1 MKRKVRPN
9 IVSGGTA
16 INLGNNLYYMRGKT
30 HKQGGIDI
38 GSNPKTGIEVEN
50 GEVVQ
55 TSPTGLRV
63 FSAQPI
69 LNGISPANALL
80 MGGNPNNI
88 FNAQEAWK
96 QANHY
101 NDDGTKFKNGGD
113 DIPTSNVK
121 KELIKLK
128 NKIDNKESIDDNPIN
143 KNIVSKNE
151 DIERGYP
158 YLYKGDAGLKF
169 YKKKGV
175 NGIIYGTSKYN
186 ESDLSDYEEIPYE
199 TVRKMLPKRDYIG
212 GNDYRQ
218 RVVDKVPGLKSFI
231 KAKAEEYGIS
241 PNLLFHRFL
250 REGIV
255 DKWTNIYNDSIYT
268 DEQESFFRDKAGKM
282 AVSGFGDLG
291 LDDVG
296 TNLLEGKYTLKNPN
310 ITWEESDAENEHGRQ
325 VKSAIFNN
333 IWDGIEVKAAEMAYR
348 QAELAKRGIVGD
360 QFVNAAYNMGL
371 NHKDLNNTDYVNKY
385 YSVPNYFEFGGESKS
400 YTPSKEII
408 DYIKKTE
415 GFRDKWYKDGNGID
429 TIGYGFTGSRIK
441 KLYPNGITRE
451 QADKEFADSIVK
463 RAAILAK
470 DTPNWNKLSQKQRDA
485 LLSYHYNVGE
495 GSYRNKH
502 KKLQQALADSDWEN
516 VVLNMDAG
524 YNDKKNPGLRTRRD
538 YERELFRSGMV
549 ASLTGDE
556 EKAFRDWYD
565 RYSRS
570 QNLDPNPDAKGHYY
584 DYRTYWKNRTPEEM
598 NDEWKLGNH
607 LPDTYKMPGNP
618 TFSTKSIYSTRK
630 TPGGTWKQVGLGPVY
645 DEQFVDSKYTRRLKT
660 YKNVSFE
667 LGGTHTVQKG
677 DTLTG
682 IAKKYNIHYS
692 QLLSYNRD
700 IANPN
705 VIRIGQTINLQDNS
719 EQSKPQKRNIREYY
733 EQEAKLNLDNVSAI
747 QGAKHKQNYA
757 IIDKDAKTIKVYDIN
772 NNLLYESN
780 KINTGKANT
789 DYNTV
794 TYKHKDT
801 KKLLYGEGNNATPA
815 GITVISSKAS
825 YHGSPSFQRA
835 RVDGNGNMLFTKEGL
850 PDNIPSSIHWEKGIA
865 GPNASNGC
873 VRADSKTLQELNK
886 YLDVGSMVYTL
897 PQQHGSSFQLR
908 DGRLNFVDN
917 RTQNERND
925 DDIYRKGYK
934 TLSDGRTVP
943 LKYHRD
949 INTVYNGTYL
959 PIGIEDTLT
968 EQRQNPN
975 RVKAFLEDLYFSP
988 GRQAVERDEANG
1000 ISRFQ
1005 EVKSRNRKEY
1015 ADSIVNNKEAIMR
1028 AIPGLSN
1035 KEYNQLITMALGIPE
1050 RETHYGTDIKQ
1061 IATNIMSDSMLSLAR
1076 RIKGQKDTVRSVG
1089 IGKIKSAADNKE
1101 MRNIYSALGINYTDK
1116 NMNAEDSAKMVMS
1129 KLAYTYLNEIKG
1141 RTFVD
1146 ANGNALT
1153 PEQALYYAYTGNK
1166 KKKIRDNF
1174 YQYEKNYPKEHYN
1187 DIMNYGNEFNVT
1199 QQFKYG
1205 GIHIKPS
1212 KRGTFTAAA
1221 KRHHMSVQEFARTV
1235 LNNRARYSA
1244 AMVKKANFARNAS
1257 KWHKKELGGNMTK
1270 QYYITRNNIYSLGGK
1285 VEDKQVLGFDDKLGL
1300 TGTITPSIITDS
1312 KVSPI
1317 EHITN
1322 YYKLKEF
1329 LRRRRK
1335 APYGTQYRLDS
1346 NGNLVPI
1353 NIPNDYINI
1362 ANIGEINK
1370 LLDPVTVIDDA
1381 PVKPSIIGRAEVIPQ
1396 IKQTVLSP
1404 NSHVIQRRLPV
1415 SIQDI
1420 VNPITSTRDSAL
1432 NRPDFNSTMLAA
1444 FPNPD
1449 FDGTVGNIKEKSSV
1463 GTVPKNPYYS
1473 KLNIGLHKVG
1483 NYIKDNPDLIGLGV
1497 NLTGNLA
1504 ASLINRSAIKG
1515 MRYADAPI
1523 PISAQKLPTEVN
1535 IEPQV
1540 SSIRE
1545 NVAGQERLITD
1556 NTADSRVALARRQRV
1571 RNQGAQQYQTLF
1583 GNKLNTEL
1591 QLLTA
1596 DRLNRQGVDTQ
1607 NVTQYNQ
1614 WRRGL
1619 YDFEN
1624 RRREMLAENS
1634 VAGINNAAEAIAGE
1648 RGYFARKE
1656 ARQQNLLDMALIA
1669 ATSPNAQNVIG
1680 SKEFED
1686 FLRKIGYDGKFS
1698 LLRKRING

>member
-1 MKRKVRPN
+1 MIINSKWVVNIVNAKDVNMKRKVRPN
-9 IVSGGTA
+9 VVSGGTA
-16 INLGNNLYYMRGKT
+16 INLGDNLYYMRGKT

-55 TSPTGLRV
+55 TSPKGLRV

-80 MGGNPNNI
+80 MGGNPNSI

-101 NDDGTKFKNGGD
+101 NDDGTKFEGG
-113 DIPTSNVK
+113 
-121 KELIKLK
+121 
-128 NKIDNKESIDDNPIN
+128 
-143 KNIVSKNE
+143 
-151 DIERGYP
+151 G
-158 YLYKGDAGLKF
+158 
-169 YKKKGV
+169 
-175 NGIIYGTSKYN
+175 
-186 ESDLSDYEEIPYE
+186 
-199 TVRKMLPKRDYIG
+199 
-212 GNDYRQ
+212 
-218 RVVDKVPGLKSFI
+218 
-231 KAKAEEYGIS
+231 
-241 PNLLFHRFL
+241 
-250 REGIV
+250 
-255 DKWTNIYNDSIYT
+255 
-268 DEQESFFRDKAGKM
+268 
-282 AVSGFGDLG
+282 
-291 LDDVG
+291 
-296 TNLLEGKYTLKNPN
+296 
-310 ITWEESDAENEHGRQ
+310 
-325 VKSAIFNN
+325 
-333 IWDGIEVKAAEMAYR
+333 
-348 QAELAKRGIVGD
+348 
-360 QFVNAAYNMGL
+360 
-371 NHKDLNNTDYVNKY
+371 
-385 YSVPNYFEFGGESKS
+385 

-451 QADKEFADSIVK
+451 QADKEFADSIAK
-463 RAAILAK
+463 RALILAK
-470 DTPNWNKLSQKQRDA
+470 DTPNWNKLSQSQRDA

-502 KKLQQALADSDWEN
+502 KKLQQALADSDWKN

-570 QNLDPNPDAKGHYY
+570 QNLDPNPDAKEHYY
-584 DYRTYWKNRTPEEM
+584 DYRTYWKNRTPEQK

-607 LPDTYKMPGNP
+607 LPDTYKMPGHP
-618 TFSTKSIYSTRK
+618 TFSTESIYSTRK

-645 DEQFVDSKYTRRLKT
+645 DEQFVDSKYTRRLKK
-660 YKNVSFE
+660 YNNVSFRM
-667 LGGTHTVQKG
+667 GGIGPKNIIG
-677 DTLTG
+677 TG
-682 IAKKYNIHYS
+682 G
-692 QLLSYNRD
+692 R
-700 IANPN
+700 
-705 VIRIGQTINLQDNS
+705 
-719 EQSKPQKRNIREYY
+719 
-733 EQEAKLNLDNVSAI
+733 
-747 QGAKHKQNYA
+747 
-757 IIDKDAKTIKVYDIN
+757 
-772 NNLLYESN
+772 
-780 KINTGKANT
+780 KI
-789 DYNTV
+789 
-794 TYKHKDT
+794 
-801 KKLLYGEGNNATPA
+801 
-815 GITVISSKAS
+815 
-825 YHGSPSFQRA
+825 
-835 RVDGNGNMLFTKEGL
+835 
-850 PDNIPSSIHWEKGIA
+850 
-865 GPNASNGC
+865 
-873 VRADSKTLQELNK
+873 
-886 YLDVGSMVYTL
+886 
-897 PQQHGSSFQLR
+897 
-908 DGRLNFVDN
+908 
-917 RTQNERND
+917 
-925 DDIYRKGYK
+925 
-934 TLSDGRTVP
+934 
-943 LKYHRD
+943 
-949 INTVYNGTYL
+949 
-959 PIGIEDTLT
+959 
-968 EQRQNPN
+968 
-975 RVKAFLEDLYFSP
+975 
-988 GRQAVERDEANG
+988 
-1000 ISRFQ
+1000 
-1005 EVKSRNRKEY
+1005 
-1015 ADSIVNNKEAIMR
+1015 
-1028 AIPGLSN
+1028 
-1035 KEYNQLITMALGIPE
+1035 
-1050 RETHYGTDIKQ
+1050 
-1061 IATNIMSDSMLSLAR
+1061 
-1076 RIKGQKDTVRSVG
+1076 
-1089 IGKIKSAADNKE
+1089 IGKIVKDKYLTDYANKGR
-1101 MRNIYSALGINYTDK
+1101 MYSYPYDYKHLIEDYILSPYNYKRGSTGTDK
-1116 NMNAEDSAKMVMS
+1116 DKKLIDDYINGSAQRRALFS
-1129 KLAYTYLNEIKG
+1129 KYYNLNDTNFKPDDYIIESKYKPSKSSNENVKYYTYKTDNARDRYNSFLDN
-1141 RTFVD
+1141 
-1146 ANGNALT
+1146 NGKFKIDYGEDDNGKYISLYDIWDLAPFGNKTGNQLSGT
-1153 PEQALYYAYTGNK
+1153 PIEMYDRIYENDDKQLYYKFKGLEE
-1166 KKKIRDNF
+1166 
-1174 YQYEKNYPKEHYN
+1174 QGLEK
-1187 DIMNYGNEFNVT
+1187 
-1199 QQFKYG
+1199 KYG

-1257 KWHKKELGGNMTK
+1257 KWHKKELGGDMTK
-1270 QYYITRNNIYSLGGK
+1270 QYYITKDNIYSLGRK

-1300 TGTITPSIITDS
+1300 TDTITPSIITDS

-1335 APYGTQYRLDS
+1335 APYGT
-1346 NGNLVPI
+1346 
-1353 NIPNDYINI
+1353 
-1362 ANIGEINK
+1362 EINK
-1370 LLDPVTVIDDA
+1370 PQRYYENGTVYYKVGDRTFTKEEFANVYGVNINDVDTKFDFDDLTYIPKYPRNSYVPNA
-1381 PVKPSIIGRAEVIPQ
+1381 IISPRDSALNPNIIGKAEVIPH
-1396 IKQTVLSP
+1396 IKQTVLAP
-1404 NSHVIQRRLPV
+1404 NSHVIQRKLPV

-1420 VNPITSTRDSAL
+1420 VNPITSPRDSTL
-1432 NRPDFNSTMLAA
+1432 NKPDFNSTMLAT

-1449 FDGTVGNIKEKSSV
+1449 FDGNVGTIKEKSSI
-1463 GTVPKNPYYS
+1463 GTVPRNSYYS
-1473 KLNIGLHKVG
+1473 KLNVGLHKVG

-1515 MRYADAPI
+1515 MRYGDAPI

-1545 NVAGQERLITD
+1545 NVAGQERLIAD
-1556 NTADSRVALARRQRV
+1556 NTADSRVALASRQRV

-1596 DRLNRQGVDTQ
+1596 DRLNRQGVDAQ
-1607 NVTQYNQ
+1607 NVNNYNQ

-1698 LLRKRING
+1698 LLRKRINE

>member
-9 IVSGGTA
+9 VVSGGTA
-16 INLGNNLYYMRGKT
+16 INLGDNLYYMRGKT

-55 TSPTGLRV
+55 TSPKGLRV

-88 FNAQEAWK
+88 FNAQEVWK

-101 NDDGTKFKNGGD
+101 NDDGTKFEGG
-113 DIPTSNVK
+113 
-121 KELIKLK
+121 
-128 NKIDNKESIDDNPIN
+128 
-143 KNIVSKNE
+143 
-151 DIERGYP
+151 G
-158 YLYKGDAGLKF
+158 
-169 YKKKGV
+169 
-175 NGIIYGTSKYN
+175 
-186 ESDLSDYEEIPYE
+186 
-199 TVRKMLPKRDYIG
+199 
-212 GNDYRQ
+212 
-218 RVVDKVPGLKSFI
+218 
-231 KAKAEEYGIS
+231 
-241 PNLLFHRFL
+241 
-250 REGIV
+250 
-255 DKWTNIYNDSIYT
+255 
-268 DEQESFFRDKAGKM
+268 
-282 AVSGFGDLG
+282 
-291 LDDVG
+291 
-296 TNLLEGKYTLKNPN
+296 
-310 ITWEESDAENEHGRQ
+310 
-325 VKSAIFNN
+325 
-333 IWDGIEVKAAEMAYR
+333 
-348 QAELAKRGIVGD
+348 
-360 QFVNAAYNMGL
+360 
-371 NHKDLNNTDYVNKY
+371 
-385 YSVPNYFEFGGESKS
+385 
-400 YTPSKEII
+400 YTPSQEII

-463 RAAILAK
+463 RALILAK
-470 DTPNWNKLSQKQRDA
+470 DTPNWNKLSQSQRDA

-502 KKLQQALADSDWEN
+502 KKLQQALANSDWEN

-570 QNLDPNPDAKGHYY
+570 QNLDPNPDAKEHYY
-584 DYRTYWKNRTPEEM
+584 DYRTYWKNRTEQQK

-607 LPDTYKMPGNP
+607 LPDTYKMPGHP
-618 TFSTKSIYSTRK
+618 TFSIESIYSTRK
-630 TPGGTWKQVGLGPVY
+630 TPGGTWKKVGLGPVY

-682 IAKKYNIHYS
+682 IAKKYNIPYS

-705 VIRIGQTINLQDNS
+705 VIRIGQTINLKDNS
-719 EQSKPQKRNIREYY
+719 EQSKPQTRNIREYY

-780 KINTGKANT
+780 QINTGKANT

-825 YHGSPSFQRA
+825 YHGNPSFQRA

-873 VRADSKTLQELNK
+873 VRADSKTLRELNK

-975 RVKAFLEDLYFSP
+975 KIKAILEDIYFNP
-988 GRQAVERDEANG
+988 QRH
-1000 ISRFQ
+1000 ISRQSAERSDALNINNFQ
-1005 EVKSRNRKEY
+1005 ELKSKNRKEY
-1015 ADSIVNNKEAIMR
+1015 ADSIVNNKEAIMK

-1076 RIKGQKDTVRSVG
+1076 KIKGQKDTVRSIG
-1089 IGKIKSAADNKE
+1089 IGKIKSAADNEE
-1101 MRNIYSALGINYTDK
+1101 MRNIYSALGINYADK
-1116 NMNAEDSAKMVMS
+1116 NMSAEDSAKMVMS

-1187 DIMNYGNEFNVT
+1187 DIMNYGNEFNIT

-1235 LNNRARYSA
+1235 LNNRARYSS

-1257 KWHKKELGGNMTK
+1257 KWHKKELGGDMTK
-1270 QYYITRNNIYSLGGK
+1270 QYYITRDNIYSLGGNVRPKAELGTIRPQRYYENGTVYYK
-1285 VEDKQVLGFDDKLGL
+1285 VGDRTFTKEEFANIYGLNVNDVDTKFDFDDL
-1300 TGTITPSIITDS
+1300 TYIPKYTRNS
-1312 KVSPI
+1312 
-1317 EHITN
+1317 
-1322 YYKLKEF
+1322 Y
-1329 LRRRRK
+1329 
-1335 APYGTQYRLDS
+1335 
-1346 NGNLVPI
+1346 VP
-1353 NIPNDYINI
+1353 N
-1362 ANIGEINK
+1362 A
-1370 LLDPVTVIDDA
+1370 
-1381 PVKPSIIGRAEVIPQ
+1381 
-1396 IKQTVLSP
+1396 
-1404 NSHVIQRRLPV
+1404 
-1415 SIQDI
+1415 
-1420 VNPITSTRDSAL
+1420 ITSPKDGLL
-1432 NRPDFNSTMLAA
+1432 NKPEFNSTMLTA

-1449 FDGTVGNIKEKSSV
+1449 FDATVGSIKEKSSV

-1473 KLNIGLHKVG
+1473 KLNVGLHKVG
-1483 NYIKDNPDLIGLGV
+1483 NYIKDNPDLIGLGI

-1515 MRYADAPI
+1515 MRYGDAPI

-1545 NVAGQERLITD
+1545 NIAGQERLIAD

-1571 RNQGAQQYQTLF
+1571 RNQGVQQYQTLF

-1596 DRLNRQGVDTQ
+1596 DRLNRQGVDAQ
-1607 NVTQYNQ
+1607 NVTQYTQ

-1624 RRREMLAENS
+1624 RRREMLAENA

-1648 RGYFARKE
+1648 RGYLARREARKQD
-1656 ARQQNLLDMALIA
+1656 ARNRALIA
-1669 ATSPNAQNVIG
+1669 LTSPNAQKVFDANPGLYEELIRKM
-1680 SKEFED
+1680 SKYGGNFN
-1686 FLRKIGYDGKFS
+1686 
-1698 LLRKRING
+1698 LLTKRLKK

>member
-1 MKRKVRPN
+1 MIINSKWVVNIINAKDVNMKRKVRPN
-9 IVSGGTA
+9 VVSGGTA

-55 TSPTGLRV
+55 TGRNGLRV

-69 LNGISPANALL
+69 LNGISPANASL

-96 QANHY
+96 QTNHY
-101 NDDGTKFKNGGD
+101 NDDGTKFQDGG
-113 DIPTSNVK
+113 
-121 KELIKLK
+121 
-128 NKIDNKESIDDNPIN
+128 
-143 KNIVSKNE
+143 
-151 DIERGYP
+151 
-158 YLYKGDAGLKF
+158 YK
-169 YKKKGV
+169 
-175 NGIIYGTSKYN
+175 
-186 ESDLSDYEEIPYE
+186 
-199 TVRKMLPKRDYIG
+199 
-212 GNDYRQ
+212 
-218 RVVDKVPGLKSFI
+218 
-231 KAKAEEYGIS
+231 
-241 PNLLFHRFL
+241 
-250 REGIV
+250 
-255 DKWTNIYNDSIYT
+255 
-268 DEQESFFRDKAGKM
+268 
-282 AVSGFGDLG
+282 
-291 LDDVG
+291 
-296 TNLLEGKYTLKNPN
+296 
-310 ITWEESDAENEHGRQ
+310 
-325 VKSAIFNN
+325 
-333 IWDGIEVKAAEMAYR
+333 
-348 QAELAKRGIVGD
+348 
-360 QFVNAAYNMGL
+360 
-371 NHKDLNNTDYVNKY
+371 
-385 YSVPNYFEFGGESKS
+385 
-400 YTPSKEII
+400 PSQEII

-451 QADKEFADSIVK
+451 QADKEFADSIIK
-463 RAAILAK
+463 RAAILQR
-470 DTPNWNKLSQKQRDA
+470 DTPNWNKLSQSQRDA

-502 KKLQQALADSDWEN
+502 KKLQQALTDSDWEN
-516 VVLNMDAG
+516 VILNMDAG
-524 YNDKKNPGLRTRRD
+524 YNDKKNPGLRIRRD

-556 EKAFRDWYD
+556 EKAFRTWYD

-570 QNLDPNPDAKGHYY
+570 QNLDPNPDAKEHYY
-584 DYRTYWKNRTPEEM
+584 DYRTYWKNRTEQQK

-607 LPDTYKMPGNP
+607 LPDTYKMPGHP
-618 TFSTKSIYSTRK
+618 TFSIESIYSTRK
-630 TPGGTWKQVGLGPVY
+630 TPGGTWKKVGLGPIY
-645 DEQFVDSKYTRRLKT
+645 NEQFVDSKYTRGLKT
-660 YKNVSFE
+660 YQNVSFE

-682 IAKKYNIHYS
+682 IAKKYNIPYN

-705 VIRIGQTINLQDNS
+705 IIRIGQSINLKDNS
-719 EQSKPQKRNIREYY
+719 EQSKPQTRNIREYY

-757 IIDKDAKTIKVYDIN
+757 IIDKDSRTIKVYDVN

-780 KINTGKANT
+780 QINTGKANT

-794 TYKHKDT
+794 TYSGKNG
-801 KKLLYGEGNNATPA
+801 KLLYGQGNNSTPA
-815 GITVISSKAS
+815 GITVISSKGD
-825 YHGSPSFQRA
+825 YHGNPSFQRA
-835 RVDGNGNMLFTKEGL
+835 RVDGNGNMRLTKDGQ
-850 PDNIPSSIHWEKGIA
+850 PDNIASSIHWEKGIS

-917 RTQNERND
+917 RTQDERNAD
-925 DDIYRKGYK
+925 DLYRKQTRK
-934 TLSDGRTVP
+934 LSDGRIASR
-943 LKYHRD
+943 KYERD

-959 PIGIEDTLT
+959 PIGIEDTLI

-975 RVKAFLEDLYFSP
+975 KIKAFLEDLYFTP

-1005 EVKSRNRKEY
+1005 EVKSKNRKEY
-1015 ADSIVNNKEAIMR
+1015 ADSIVNNKEAIMK

-1061 IATNIMSDSMLSLAR
+1061 IATNIMNDSMLSLAR

-1089 IGKIKSAADNKE
+1089 IGKIKSAADNEE
-1101 MRNIYSALGINYTDK
+1101 MKNIYSALGINYTDK
-1116 NMNAEDSAKMVMS
+1116 NMSAEDSAKMVMS

-1187 DIMNYGNEFNVT
+1187 DIMNYGNEFNIT

-1221 KRHHMSVQEFARTV
+1221 KRHHMGVQEFARTV

-1257 KWHKKELGGNMTK
+1257 KWHKKELGGDMTK
-1270 QYYITRNNIYSLGGK
+1270 QYYITKNNVYSLGGK

-1312 KVSPI
+1312 RVSPI

-1335 APYGTQYRLDS
+1335 APYGT
-1346 NGNLVPI
+1346 
-1353 NIPNDYINI
+1353 
-1362 ANIGEINK
+1362 EINR
-1370 LLDPVTVIDDA
+1370 PQRYYENGTVYYKVGDRTFTKEEFANVYGLNVNNVDTKFDFDDLTYIPKYPRNSYVPNA
-1381 PVKPSIIGRAEVIPQ
+1381 IISPRDSILKPSIVGKAEVIPQ

-1404 NSHVIQRRLPV
+1404 NSHVIQRKLPV

-1420 VNPITSTRDSAL
+1420 VNPITSTKDSSL

-1449 FDGTVGNIKEKSSV
+1449 FDGNVGNIKEKSSV
-1463 GTVPKNPYYS
+1463 GTVLKNPYYS

-1515 MRYADAPI
+1515 MRYTPAPI
-1523 PISAQKLPTEVN
+1523 PISVQKLPTEVN

-1624 RRREMLAENS
+1624 RRREMFAENS